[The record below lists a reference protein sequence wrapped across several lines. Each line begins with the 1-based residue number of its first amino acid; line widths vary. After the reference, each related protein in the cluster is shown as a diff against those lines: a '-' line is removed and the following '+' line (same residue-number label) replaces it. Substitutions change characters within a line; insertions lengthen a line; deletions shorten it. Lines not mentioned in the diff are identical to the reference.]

1 MASIHELLGFEPSEL
16 VDEVGSAIS
25 EEISRC
31 VGNIK
36 MEILKAPEFKRSA
49 RDGESE
55 SVDKYCKLL
64 QDKLTKEFAK
74 NFEKFELYASRNIF
88 VHPDSDLST
97 DSNGSAGS
105 ATAKLVDEELEETKV
120 LTVELTQLRRRYLGL
135 TSECRELEQLL
146 ADMKSSLFGLRVGA
160 QVFEQLSAQQLGEAV
175 AEISDY
181 KRVLLEHVS
190 RANDLTHHF
199 ASTTDAHNQTNSNKL
214 HPIKAGNV
222 DDLNHLMQD
231 LPDP

>member
-1 MASIHELLGFEPSEL
+1 MQ
-16 VDEVGSAIS
+16 
-25 EEISRC
+25 
-31 VGNIK
+31 
-36 MEILKAPEFKRSA
+36 
-49 RDGESE
+49 
-55 SVDKYCKLL
+55 YCKLL

-190 RANDLTHHF
+190 RANGTCTKTF
-199 ASTTDAHNQTNSNKL
+199 T
-214 HPIKAGNV
+214 
-222 DDLNHLMQD
+222 
-231 LPDP
+231 